1 MSTHVTVAPE
11 TFSLVTYDA
20 TRIAEIT
27 RELAEQL
34 GVSNPISVEIDE
46 TTPLSKMSAAIDG
59 PASSD
64 STILLKL
71 QSGALEDTK
80 HLTNF
85 SEKRARLSLGRVM
98 LRAVDRLRDD
108 FADTPGDVELDNSQ
122 NAAWD
127 VYCGGRLERLGLS
140 PIQQQYRYDFRN
152 RFGFLDDVDAIFDR
166 LWSADDLGWADLPV
180 AG

>member
-1 MSTHVTVAPE
+1 MPTHISVAPE
-11 TFSLVTYDA
+11 TFSFVTYDA
-20 TRIAEIT
+20 KRIGEIT

-34 GVSNPISVEIDE
+34 GVSNPISIEVDE
-46 TTPLSKMSAAIDG
+46 TTPLSKMSATIEG
-59 PASSD
+59 PASPD

-98 LRAVDRLRDD
+98 LRAVDRLRAD
-108 FADTPGDVELDNSQ
+108 FADAPADLQLTNSQ

-127 VYCGGRLERLGLS
+127 VYCGGRLERMGLG
-140 PIQQQYRYDFRN
+140 PVEQQYRYDFRN
-152 RFGFLDDVDAIFDR
+152 RFGFHDDIDVMFDR
-166 LWSADDLGWADLPV
+166 LWSAEDLGWADLPI

>member
-1 MSTHVTVAPE
+1 MPTHISVLFVA
-11 TFSLVTYDA
+11 YDA
-20 TRIAEIT
+20 KRIGEIT

-34 GVSNPISVEIDE
+34 GVSNPISIEVDE
-46 TTPLSKMSAAIDG
+46 TTPLSKMSATIEG
-59 PASSD
+59 PASPD

-98 LRAVDRLRDD
+98 LRAVDRLRAD
-108 FADTPGDVELDNSQ
+108 FADAPADLQLTNSQ

-127 VYCGGRLERLGLS
+127 VYC
-140 PIQQQYRYDFRN
+140 YDFRN
-152 RFGFLDDVDAIFDR
+152 RFGFHDDIDVMFDR
-166 LWSADDLGWADLPV
+166 LWSAEDLGWADLPI